1 MEAETSEDKFPME
14 MVKRWS
20 RKGHAP
26 INETGPQQTSVGI
39 HKEVGTDMIHSESSR
54 KKSPIERRKSSVDH
68 PLVTAERRKSSADH
82 SLATYRSSSPGVA
95 RRESIDTIRKSSV
108 DNSRKTSVD
117 TACTVIYRPAGAS
130 AMRKTSRDLQKASEN
145 VTNIITAQCDL
156 SKNTAETSFS
166 QAGNTQGDSD
176 KFSKSNKRAVELDRG
191 RCAEGV
197 PKEKIPNREDRET
210 DTELDQRS
218 ERDLDRNQRRFQEYG
233 DRLTVRDA
241 RRKISGTSRSS
252 VSSMDSDNHNTM
264 AMSKRW
270 TTLETVGR
278 CMFLFSVAFFIVGV
292 LITVFGFSN
301 TGIDHNQQIPL
312 QVLGPTCLAMTVV
325 MWVIGCVFSRL
336 WNLEWKRQQHAFEL
350 RDRVQLHALAMD
362 ILNNPVISPGMLQ
375 DPSLRRQLLMKLRAQ
390 RTLDL
395 R

>member
-1 MEAETSEDKFPME
+1 METETSEDKFSME
-14 MVKRWS
+14 LVKRWS
-20 RKGHAP
+20 RKGHSP
-26 INETGPQQTSVGI
+26 IHETGCELTSAGNQ
-39 HKEVGTDMIHSESSR
+39 KEVSSDMVHSESSR
-54 KKSPIERRKSSVDH
+54 RKSPIERRKSSVDH
-68 PLVTAERRKSSADH
+68 PLDKTDRRKSSADH
-82 SLATYRSSSPGVA
+82 SMATFRTSSPGVA

-130 AMRKTSRDLQKASEN
+130 AMRKTSRDLQKASES
-145 VTNIITAQCDL
+145 VTNLRTIQ
-156 SKNTAETSFS
+156 SEMSRNTGETSTG
-166 QAGNTQGDSD
+166 QAGNVPGDSD
-176 KFSKSNKRAVELDRG
+176 KIPKPNKKGFELDRG
-191 RCAEGV
+191 RYAEV
-197 PKEKIPNREDRET
+197 NPREKNQNREDRET

-218 ERDLDRNQRRFQEYG
+218 ERDIERNQRKLQEYG

-301 TGIDHNQQIPL
+301 TGIDHKQQIPL

-390 RTLDL
+390 RTLDF